1 MGGDGDGWVSCAA
14 GHRHWG
20 RFGAA
25 GLLISD
31 GQRAVLQHRAP
42 WTHEGDTWGLP
53 GGARD
58 SHEDPVTT
66 ALREASEEAAI
77 GGEFVDPLALWV
89 TDHGGWS
96 YTTVLAMPRGPVV
109 PRAANAES
117 VDVRWWNLTE
127 IADLP
132 LHSGFSLSWPFVRT
146 APPQLTLV
154 LAEAEL
160 PWADAASTLE
170 PLARAGIPATALP
183 SSITTGE
190 LDVLLP
196 RIVLISARPRTAVA
210 LGWPQPQ
217 WWSRAVVYTP
227 ELGTLT
233 QAGQVLRVSN
243 GRGSD
248 VSVHWLVAQVEALAE
263 TRL

>member
-1 MGGDGDGWVSCAA
+1 MGGDGDGWVLCSA

-58 SHEDPVTT
+58 SHEDPVTA

-77 GGEFVDPLALWV
+77 EGEFIDPLALWI

-117 VDVRWWNLTE
+117 VDVRWWDLTE

-160 PWADAASTLE
+160 PWADAAATLE
-170 PLARAGIPATALP
+170 PLARAGIPAAALP
-183 SSITTGE
+183 ASITTGE

-196 RIVLISARPRTAVA
+196 RIVLISAHPHTTGTLEWPRS
-210 LGWPQPQ
+210 Q
-217 WWSRAVVYTP
+217 WWSRAVVYSSEFGSHTS
-227 ELGTLT
+227 
-233 QAGQVLRVSN
+233 AGQVLRI
-243 GRGSD
+243 SD
-248 VSVHWLVAQVEALAE
+248 GPGADVPVDWLVAQVDALAE
-263 TRL
+263 AHL